1 MQVGS
6 LCSLNQ
12 FRPVDR
18 PTTNHESINCR
29 PLLDNDEMVDYRREW
44 NRERSLELARIE
56 EKRLKDEAELIRRQ
70 RTARQTA
77 AAMRDREIVKENEID
92 QLMKQYRI
100 LLESVLKK
108 RAIGENC

>member
-1 MQVGS
+1 
-6 LCSLNQ
+6 
-12 FRPVDR
+12 
-18 PTTNHESINCR
+18 
-29 PLLDNDEMVDYRREW
+29 MVDYRREW

>member
-1 MQVGS
+1 
-6 LCSLNQ
+6 
-12 FRPVDR
+12 
-18 PTTNHESINCR
+18 
-29 PLLDNDEMVDYRREW
+29 
-44 NRERSLELARIE
+44 LELARIE